1 MLLVVAC
8 SKGAR
13 VATAWIKL
21 KKDYLAEGLADTLDV
36 IPIAAFNGASQRPSE
51 KARAAFSHYLGVCL
65 SAVIC

>member
-51 KARAAFSHYLGVCL
+51 LLALR
-65 SAVIC
+65 SATTWVYAYRQ